1 MTSLATVVPDCWNQI
16 GVGGD
21 QSCPELVKHIHCRN
35 CPVFATAAQSLFDRQ
50 LPEEYVAE
58 WTAALARAEQGAEYE
73 FVSVGIFRLG
83 EEWLALPVSCL
94 AEVCLIRSIH
104 RVPHRTNRF
113 FKGLVNIR
121 GQLHLC
127 VSLRGVLGIEGLDS
141 DGRGPVPDG
150 ASNGETDHGM
160 LVVAERRGER
170 WVFIVDEMAS
180 VERIPRKELRKV
192 PGTLANP
199 LSGYSQAVFIWRNR
213 HVGFLDEERLLTA
226 FGSLG
231 Q

>member
-1 MTSLATVVPDCWNQI
+1 MNLSASASSGSGRSGWP
-16 GVGGD
+16 
-21 QSCPELVKHIHCRN
+21 CR
-35 CPVFATAAQSLFDRQ
+35 CRAWPRYVSSGAFTACGFA
-50 LPEEYVAE
+50 
-58 WTAALARAEQGAEYE
+58 G
-73 FVSVGIFRLG
+73 
-83 EEWLALPVSCL
+83 
-94 AEVCLIRSIH
+94 
-104 RVPHRTNRF
+104 VPHRTNRF

-127 VSLRGVLGIEGLDS
+127 VSLRGVLGIDGPDS
-141 DGRGPVPDG
+141 DGMGPSRDG
-150 ASNGETDHGM
+150 ALNGETDHGM

-170 WVFIVDEMAS
+170 WVFIVDEMAA